1 MPCSAHPDAV
11 ARQSGTSHVYE
22 KSLRSMSDNR
32 RGTES
37 AHISPEE
44 TMRLAA
50 VRPLDD
56 EESYSGGAGD
66 GVVTESPADPA
77 PAPRGRSARRRR
89 TAVGVA
95 VVLLATGGAATGTVL
110 WPDGS
115 AERAAAEPQQVELAT
130 VSRTTL
136 SESLSLPGNLG
147 YSAQR
152 TLHPYGGGRVTWLP
166 EAGATIERG
175 QTIWRVD
182 DRPVVLLYGDTPVFR
197 PLDRA
202 GLVGRDVRVVA
213 DHLRSLGYDIGAQPA
228 EGTWVRSTAAS
239 SSSGPSAGEADAAA
253 TAQPGT
259 GPSPS
264 ASDAGSGTSDGG
276 SGTQAEDGRAE
287 PSPTL
292 TKVRKGDAVLTPSLI
307 AAIGRWQRSQ
317 GMDPSGVIQ
326 PGDVFVTSGAVR
338 VGKVLAQVGDD
349 TITGLI
355 SVTSTNK
362 HVTLAVDAS
371 EAGSVHEDARVRV
384 TLPDQRQVNG
394 TVTSVGSVVQDEG
407 DNPGRSATAG
417 RVTVTVRLDNDEV
430 RRLDSAPVQVEF
442 PGRTKRDV
450 LAVPVGALLALS
462 EGGYALRTEDGRLVA
477 VETGMFARGMVE
489 VTGSGLREGLR
500 VETAS

>member
-1 MPCSAHPDAV
+1 M
-11 ARQSGTSHVYE
+11 R
-22 KSLRSMSDNR
+22 DNR
-32 RGTES
+32 RGTDS
-37 AHISPEE
+37 AHVSPEE

-50 VRPLDD
+50 VRPLGDV
-56 EESYSGGAGD
+56 EPYAGRPGD
-66 GVVTESPADPA
+66 GAVTESSADPV
-77 PAPRGRSARRRR
+77 PVSRGRSARRRR

-110 WPDGS
+110 WPDGG

-147 YSAQR
+147 YGAQR

-166 EAGATIERG
+166 EVGATIKRG

-202 GLVGRDVRVVA
+202 GLVGRDVRVIA
-213 DHLRSLGYDIGAQPA
+213 DHLRSLGYDIGAQLP

-239 SSSGPSAGEADAAA
+239 SSSDPSAREADATT
-253 TAQPGT
+253 TAQPST
-259 GPSPS
+259 APSPS
-264 ASDAGSGTSDGG
+264 ASDGG
-276 SGTQAEDGRAE
+276 SGTQAEDGRAK
-287 PSPTL
+287 PSTTL

-317 GMDPSGVIQ
+317 DMDPSGVIR
-326 PGDVFVTSGAVR
+326 PAEVFVTSGGVR

-349 TITGLI
+349 TSTGLI
-355 SVTSTNK
+355 SVTSTGK
-362 HVTLAVDAS
+362 QVTLAVHAS
-371 EAGSVHEDARVRV
+371 EAGSVREDARVRV
-384 TLPDQRQVNG
+384 TLPDQRQVHG
-394 TVTSVGSVVQDEG
+394 TVTSVGTVVQDDEA

-417 RVTVTVRLDNDEV
+417 RVAVTVRLDSDDEV

-442 PGRTKRDV
+442 PGQTKRDV

-477 VETGMFARGMVE
+477 VETGMFAKGMVE

>member
-1 MPCSAHPDAV
+1 
-11 ARQSGTSHVYE
+11 
-22 KSLRSMSDNR
+22 MSDNR
-32 RGTES
+32 RGTDS
-37 AHISPEE
+37 AHVSPEE

-50 VRPLDD
+50 VRPLGD
-56 EESYSGGAGD
+56 EEPYTGRSGD
-66 GVVTESPADPA
+66 GAVTESPTDPA

-110 WPDGS
+110 WPDGG

-147 YSAQR
+147 YGAQR

-166 EAGATIERG
+166 EAGATIKRG
-175 QTIWRVD
+175 QTVWRVD

-213 DHLRSLGYDIGAQPA
+213 DHLRSLGYDIGAQPV
-228 EGTWVRSTAAS
+228 EGTWVRITAAS
-239 SSSGPSAGEADAAA
+239 SSSGPSAGEAEAAA

-264 ASDAGSGTSDGG
+264 ASDAGAGTSDGG

-317 GMDPSGVIQ
+317 DMDPSGVIQ

-338 VGKVLAQVGDD
+338 VGRVLAQVGDD
-349 TITGLI
+349 TSTGLI
-355 SVTSTNK
+355 SVTSTGK
-362 HVTLAVDAS
+362 QVTLTVDAS
-371 EAGSVHEDARVRV
+371 EAGSVHADARVRV

-394 TVTSVGSVVQDEG
+394 TVTSVGSVVQDDEG
-407 DNPGRSATAG
+407 DSPGQSATAG
-417 RVTVTVRLDNDEV
+417 RVTVTVRLDSDDEA